1 MIRECYEK
9 HGVKRVVVGSG
20 GSAFV
25 DGGFWC
31 MTSGLGVF
39 RAYDKAEREIHTDQ
53 MRPNQIKEVERLE
66 IADESKRKML
76 DELEVIMPCDVTNPM
91 LGPKGAAYVFG
102 P

>member
-1 MIRECYEK
+1 M
-9 HGVKRVVVGSG
+9 VGSG

-31 MTSGLGVF
+31 MASGLGVF
-39 RAYDKAEREIHTDQ
+39 RAYDRGERELQTDQ
-53 MRPNQIKEVERLE
+53 MKPHQIREVERLE
-66 IADESKRKML
+66 VANDLKRKML
-76 DELEVIMPCDVTNPM
+76 DELEIIMPCDVTNPM

>member
-1 MIRECYEK
+1 M
-9 HGVKRVVVGSG
+9 
-20 GSAFV
+20 

-39 RAYDKAEREIHTDQ
+39 RAYDKAEREILTDQ
-53 MRPNQIKEVERLE
+53 MKPHQIKEVERLE
-66 IADESKRKML
+66 VGNDSKTKML
-76 DELEVIMPCDVTNPM
+76 DDLEVIMPCDVTNPM